1 MFNKI
6 LKMKKILLYAIAGF
20 SLALTSCKSDE
31 EEANNPYSESNL
43 IVGVW
48 KESKEVTISGADN
61 STVLD
66 TYMVTGCDALNNFN
80 FKSDGGYVENIY
92 DNATSGTGCN
102 LDSTKTGSYSYDPLT
117 KALTIN
123 YSGGTTGIENLTVL
137 AVNASSLVV
146 KNKIDDDNGDGIDD
160 FVIITLYR

>member
-6 LKMKKILLYAIAGF
+6 LKMKKLLLFAIASF

-31 EEANNPYSESNL
+31 EEVNNPYTEANL

-48 KESKEVTISGADN
+48 KQSKEVTISGADN

-66 TYMVTGCDALNNFN
+66 TYTVTGCQALDNYN
-80 FKSDGGYVENIY
+80 FKNDGTYV
-92 DNATSGTGCN
+92 DQMHG
-102 LDSTKTGSYSYDPLT
+102 STAAGAPCTLNTTNTGSYSYDPLT

-123 YSGGTTGIENLTVL
+123 YSGGTSGTENLTVL
-137 AVNASSLVV
+137 AINASSLVV